1 MLFFFLIFAKITF
14 KKQNQMKN
22 FILGLALVM
31 SSMVFASFPVY
42 TSQEGKV
49 TTEKSQVSA
58 KADSSITNVRTN
70 ASASVQKSDVSRTN
84 ESTSI
89 TPAAKGG
96 YDKWIA
102 VALWFFLGFVAAH
115 RWYAGKPTGY
125 NILYIIT
132 LGGLGIWAIID
143 LINILTDKF

>member
-1 MLFFFLIFAKITF
+1 
-14 KKQNQMKN
+14 MKN

-31 SSMVFASFPVY
+31 SSMAFASFPVY
-42 TSQEGKV
+42 TSQDGKV
-49 TTEKSQVSA
+49 TSQNTEVNA
-58 KADSSITNVRTN
+58 KTDSS
-70 ASASVQKSDVSRTN
+70 AASVNTNSSIQKSDVSTTKD
-84 ESTSI
+84 STSI

-96 YDKWIA
+96 YDKWVA
-102 VALWFFLGFVAAH
+102 VALWFFLGFAAAH
-115 RWYAGKPTGY
+115 RWYRGKPTGY

>member
-1 MLFFFLIFAKITF
+1 
-14 KKQNQMKN
+14 MKN

-49 TTEKSQVSA
+49 TTENTQVNT
-58 KADSSITNVRTN
+58 KANSSTSTSVNTN
-70 ASASVQKSDVSRTN
+70 ASVQKNFDSRTN
-84 ESTSI
+84 DSTSI
-89 TPAAKGG
+89 TPAAKAG

-102 VALWFFLGFVAAH
+102 VALWFFLGAFAAH
-115 RWYAGKPTGY
+115 RWYAGKPVLY
-125 NILYIIT
+125 NILFIIT
-132 LGGLGIWAIID
+132 LGGLGIWWIID